1 MASGSTSAHKRK
13 RAASEHTRQDIQGAE
28 SAKASAPL
36 VSLEVYILNLFF
48 LILIQD
54 DNELALESFEKNWSR
69 KVKET

>member
-1 MASGSTSAHKRK
+1 MEYIKLEIIAMHSIVHFIASYSLT
-13 RAASEHTRQDIQGAE
+13 
-28 SAKASAPL
+28 
-36 VSLEVYILNLFF
+36 LEVYILNLFF